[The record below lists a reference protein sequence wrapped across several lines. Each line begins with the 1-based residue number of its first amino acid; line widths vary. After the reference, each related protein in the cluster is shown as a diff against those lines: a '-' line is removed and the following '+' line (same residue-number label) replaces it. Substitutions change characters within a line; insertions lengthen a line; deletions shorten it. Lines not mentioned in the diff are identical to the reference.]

1 MSRHLGY
8 VAIEGAIGAGKA
20 ALAKALAPRL
30 NARLV
35 LEEPSANP
43 FLDDFYD
50 DRPRWALHTQLAFLL
65 ARHQALAPIAAA
77 EEERN
82 RTLLTDFLV
91 AKDQIFARAT
101 LDARELALYEEI
113 ATGLRMRGPTPDL
126 IIYLQATTDL
136 LMHHLD
142 VARRIG
148 EREIPREYLDALNDA
163 YNHFFFHFTD
173 APLLVINVNEVDP
186 VESPG
191 ELDAILER
199 IREHPG
205 GTVFYSPARGVRDAG

>member
-1 MSRHLGY
+1 MSRTTASP
-8 VAIEGAIGAGKA
+8 VAT
-20 ALAKALAPRL
+20 RL
-30 NARLV
+30 NARV
-35 LEEPSANP
+35 VVEEPSANP
-43 FLDDFYD
+43 FLDDFYA

-82 RTLLTDFLV
+82 RTLLTDFFV

-101 LDARELALYEEI
+101 LDERELALYEEI
-113 ATGLRMRGPTPDL
+113 ASGLRMPGPTPDL
-126 IIYLQATTDL
+126 IIYLQASTDL
-136 LMHHLD
+136 LVHHLTSG
-142 VARRIG
+142 RRAG
-148 EREIPREYLDALNDA
+148 DREIPRDYLEALNDA
-163 YNHFFFHFTD
+163 YNHFFFHFTE

-199 IREHPG
+199 MREHPG

>member
-1 MSRHLGY
+1 MSGRIGY
-8 VAIEGAIGAGKA
+8 LAIEGAIGAGKA
-20 ALAKALAPRL
+20 ALAKALAPRM

-43 FLDDFYD
+43 FLDDFYA

-65 ARHQALAPIAAA
+65 ARHHALMPIAAA

-82 RTLLTDFLV
+82 RTLITDFFA

-101 LDARELALYEEI
+101 LDERELALYEEI

-126 IIYLQATTDL
+126 VIYLQASTDL
-136 LMHHLD
+136 LVRHLG
-142 VARRIG
+142 ATRRAG
-148 EREIPREYLDALNDA
+148 EREIPRDYLDALNEA

-173 APLLVINVNEVDP
+173 APLLVVNVNEVDP
-186 VESPG
+186 VDSPG
-191 ELDAILER
+191 EIDAILER
-199 IREHPG
+199 IGEHPG